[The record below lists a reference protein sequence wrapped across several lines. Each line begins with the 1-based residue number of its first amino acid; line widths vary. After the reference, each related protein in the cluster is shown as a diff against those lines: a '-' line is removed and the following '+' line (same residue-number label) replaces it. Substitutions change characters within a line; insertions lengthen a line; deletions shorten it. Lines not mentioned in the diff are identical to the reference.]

1 MTTLENTPPRPELL
15 APAGDAACALAA
27 VENGADAVYFG
38 LRGGLNARARAVNFA
53 PDELPALMGH
63 LHRRGVKGYVTLNTL
78 VFHNELAALELAARQ
93 AIAAGV
99 DAVLVQD
106 LGAARLIHALCP
118 DWPMH
123 ASTQMSLTSAE
134 GIGVAESL
142 GLQRVVLARE
152 LSLEEIGRIR
162 GQTRLGLEV
171 FVHGALC
178 IAVSGQ
184 CMASLALGGRSAN
197 RGQCAQA
204 CRLPYQLICDGRPL
218 DLGQRKYLLSP
229 RDLAAY
235 DLLPQLLAAG
245 VDAFKIE
252 GRLKS
257 AEYVAH
263 VTRHYRTAIDAAC
276 AGRRA
281 QFTPQQRAELEVSF
295 SRGFS
300 TGWLEGCDH
309 KALVPGES
317 SAKQGVCLG
326 VLRGVSKGRARVELA
341 AAVQRG
347 DGVVFEGDGPDH
359 FRQGGRVYGVF
370 RQGRSLDGP
379 VADGLVE
386 LSFGRGD
393 LELDQLRPGV
403 KVWKTDDPQLTRRL
417 RKTYTAV
424 RSRRRVPLD
433 LTVEAS
439 VGGRLCIS
447 ARADSGA
454 ACRIESPQVLAEA
467 RKHPLTA
474 AVLAEQLG
482 RLGGTA
488 YQLRG
493 LEARIEGRPM
503 APLSVLGQLRRAL
516 VEELDASLARRPPL
530 PTATHSP
537 LPALLTQP
545 DAASLS
551 GLAPPRLHVLCR
563 RREQIAPVLAA
574 GVASLMAD
582 FEDADQYAAAVES
595 AHAREATILLATPR
609 VQKPGE
615 LDGVA
620 ALLRRGADGIL
631 ARNLAAAVLCAAE
644 GVPFVAD
651 FSLHAANGLSVQ
663 FLHDFGACRVTAAYD
678 CPREQLLDL
687 AAATPAGRLEVV
699 VYRHTPMF
707 HTQHCLFSALLSSG
721 GGRDGCGRPCRR
733 HEVCLRDR
741 LGVEHPVRA
750 EASCRNTVFH
760 GQPQSLADAVPSLL
774 QHGVRH
780 FRLEL
785 LDETEGQIARLL
797 ESYRALLG

>member
-15 APAGDAACALAA
+15 APAGDAACASAA

-53 PDELPALMGH
+53 PDELPELMGH

-218 DLGQRKYLLSP
+218 DLGPRKHLLSP

-257 AEYVAH
+257 ADYVAH

-326 VLRGVSKGRARVELA
+326 VLRGVSKGCA
-341 AAVQRG
+341 
-347 DGVVFEGDGPDH
+347 
-359 FRQGGRVYGVF
+359 GRV
-370 RQGRSLDGP
+370 
-379 VADGLVE
+379 
-386 LSFGRGD
+386 GRG
-393 LELDQLRPGV
+393 RPARRR
-403 KVWKTDDPQLTRRL
+403 RRL
-417 RKTYTAV
+417 RGRRPGQPSPGRPRLRRVSPGPVVGRA
-424 RSRRRVPLD
+424 SRRRVGGTFLRPRRPRTRSTASRREGVEDRRSAVDPPAAED
-433 LTVEAS
+433 LYGRAVAAARAAGFDGRGQRRRAFVHFRPRRFGRRLPDRVAAS
-439 VGGRLCIS
+439 PGGGPETSAHRHRARRTTGPAGRHGLSVARPGSPHRGPAHGAAERAGAVAARPGRGIGRLVGAAAAAADRRRLAP
-447 ARADSGA
+447 ARAARCRRTGRGLRVRQCPATARALPSPRADRAGHRRRSGQPHGRFRGLGSIRRRGRGGARAGSDDPPGDA
-454 ACRIESPQVLAEA
+454 ASAEA
-467 RKHPLTA
+467 RRVGRRRGAFAPRGRRHPGPQPGRGR
-474 AVLAEQLG
+474 AVCRRG
-482 RLGGTA
+482 RR
-488 YQLRG
+488 LRG
-493 LEARIEGRPM
+493 RFLPPCRQRVDRAISRRVGRVP
-503 APLSVLGQLRRAL
+503 GDRGLR
-516 VEELDASLARRPPL
+516 
-530 PTATHSP
+530 
-537 LPALLTQP
+537 LPA
-545 DAASLS
+545 
-551 GLAPPRLHVLCR
+551 R
-563 RREQIAPVLAA
+563 
-574 GVASLMAD
+574 
-582 FEDADQYAAAVES
+582 
-595 AHAREATILLATPR
+595 ATPR
-609 VQKPGE
+609 LWPRRRRPG
-615 LDGVA
+615 GSKWWSISTCPCFIPSTASSPPCSPRAGAKTPA
-620 ALLRRGADGIL
+620 AG
-631 ARNLAAAVLCAAE
+631 
-644 GVPFVAD
+644 P
-651 FSLHAANGLSVQ
+651 
-663 FLHDFGACRVTAAYD
+663 
-678 CPREQLLDL
+678 
-687 AAATPAGRLEVV
+687 AAATRFVCGIGWAWSIP
-699 VYRHTPMF
+699 
-707 HTQHCLFSALLSSG
+707 
-721 GGRDGCGRPCRR
+721 CGRRRPAATPYFTASRRAWPTPCRR
-733 HEVCLRDR
+733 W
-741 LGVEHPVRA
+741 
-750 EASCRNTVFH
+750 
-760 GQPQSLADAVPSLL
+760 
-774 QHGVRH
+774 
-780 FRLEL
+780 
-785 LDETEGQIARLL
+785 
-797 ESYRALLG
+797 